1 MTAKVPYPRQLTATE
16 TLDTL
21 THWKSHV
28 RNYFR
33 RDESLKL
40 FFARGKTWRQGQD
53 NYGFTGEH
61 AAAEADQLE
70 GLLDTIAGFM
80 PGPYLTAKI
89 TKYTESMEGV
99 FDVIWKHYDVD
110 PSPSTFLDF
119 AELKL
124 SNEERYI
131 DLFYRMQYHAEQ
143 HLLKSGTTVEGNVL
157 TRDETLSHSHRN
169 LISLNWIQSLEP
181 NLLSIVKLEK
191 HQDLKSGKQ
200 LHSMVQDIA
209 KNVDEWL
216 KRHGFK
222 PPIRS
227 QENAQV
233 ESTVRSVRYDGYG
246 PPAPRGTGRGQYRG
260 GYRGARGYSNNRS
273 NNFRSRS
280 AGGRTGGP
288 NRFCPGCNYLAQ
300 ELGLEVNYRHFPAD
314 CTRKKSV
321 LRILRSA
328 EQELDE
334 DDQEEVDDYQED
346 DQELPPEDEG
356 TDQSKLVHHISQSS
370 SPLAHKVDQKIKPI
384 SAIKQST
391 LIDSECSE
399 QQNSSSCI
407 NVVWKTKSPTVDLEL
422 QGHKVTAII
431 DEGSEISA
439 INLSIVNAINIPI
452 CRTLEAAQSAGSQ
465 SLKIAGKSTHDIVVE
480 TIVNSSHVKWN
491 LGQCLVIKDLGC
503 DILIGEPAKEKNS
516 IFTHPVYKYVVT
528 NDTNSNKTVLSYNN
542 PDNLFNEPVSEHKIK
557 NVQRCGISTSVVRLN
572 RSQNVYS
579 NDSVS
584 LEIPKEFRNHS
595 EILIETS
602 ENSKFPGPGIF
613 PIHHNM
619 VKLENTTPQIQTLK
633 ENDIIIFSELKK
645 PEKIRIEKGKD
656 DISSRLTE
664 RGNSEFSCASRKI
677 YNIEKN
683 NMEQFIFPHISMH
696 NDENVL
702 KKVVLDP
709 DNRLSNDYKVIF
721 NDILVAH
728 SDILTER
735 PGRYNG
741 AFGQVNC
748 TLTLS
753 GNPPP
758 SSRPRVPNY
767 SQEKLNI
774 MADIMQQ
781 MEDWGVLVKP
791 ETIGVVPTN
800 IHPCILVPKEG
811 GKFRLVTDFRSIQ
824 SHIKQLPTVMPT
836 ISDAMTALSS
846 ADYHIE
852 LDFSNFYWQN
862 SIPRED
868 SEKLAVYHPYGGLRV
883 YTVCPQGLRNSAEWG
898 SEILARIYGDLVQ
911 QKKCTRIADQI
922 YVLGN
927 SLEELVDNFKV
938 VLHRARQSNL
948 TFKPSKVVICPET
961 TIILGWKKKGKQ
973 WFPTEHVLSP
983 LAQAEPPSTVKKM
996 RGWLGA
1002 YRQIAKTIPQH
1013 ATVLKSFE
1021 KMVGGKNSRDKI
1033 VWTPDLLAEFDSA
1046 KKSVETSSPITI
1058 PRSTDKLKIYPDWSQ
1073 DADAVGGRLVIER
1086 LENGKKI
1093 NLNGG
1098 EFSCRLKGAQSRWT
1112 PCEKECLGIKLLVQ
1126 HYQPYIRESTES
1138 ATIYTDNIVSV
1149 HAWNAI
1155 KLGKIS
1161 SSSRVASFISTM
1173 CENKI
1178 EIVHLPGESTKVA
1191 DYNSRFPVTCTNAKC
1206 QTCKFV
1212 QQEITFHE
1220 NYVRYTQQGC
1230 DDNVMLVERPSWL
1243 ALQHQDKTLTDLR
1256 YLIINGLAPEKKS
1269 RDKDLKLLHN
1279 MYKRGTLFI
1288 AKDGLIQAKQPDV
1301 AHSVEY
1307 EPIVIPAVYIASVI
1321 QSLHLKLNHPSPYQL
1336 HKNMARHFFTIG
1348 MAKSINNIA
1357 ASCDTCS
1364 RLKILPKQVHKSST
1378 EKNDTFG
1385 TRFSADILIEKGQ
1398 HILLCR
1404 EKLSQFTTTCFVS
1417 DESQQCIEQG
1427 IISSII
1433 DLIPDGGAVIQVDAG
1448 PGLVA
1453 LGNNNQ
1459 SSLSSLNIKLDIGR
1473 IHNKQKNPIAENA
1486 IKEFRKE
1493 WLRLKPNGSTLSDL
1507 DRAKITAIM
1516 NKRIRLNGLAP
1527 KEFVL
1532 KRSMNN
1538 HAPISV
1544 DDGFEGDVQYSR
1556 RSEANSSQYLR
1567 DSVKKKIPV
1576 ETSLK
1581 VGDLVYIIADLSKS
1595 RAREQFIV
1603 TKCFRKQNQTW
1614 IIVRKSQKSL
1624 RNKEYLLK
1632 ASEVFLAPV
1641 QEQLWNVEVEEDDD
1655 EFQGFQ
1661 ENITLSKR
1669 DRLREIIKSMENST
1683 SDQKKR
1689 GRPKRTMYPDYV
1701 HSLPTDVRV
1710 TEEDEMCCGFPSDEQ
1725 RSIVSKRDSLQKII
1739 QELEDENDNDFYG
1752 FTETEVDSAVE
1763 KNRRMEEILSETE
1776 DIIAK
1781 LRCVKSKK
1789 KKCQLHSWIYE
1800 EWLDIL
1806 DEDLFEEK
1814 KPLRVQNIVEHNF
1827 VQGENDLI
1835 HQHIRDNIMLRDLN
1849 EHMHLDSDDSETLEY
1864 DYSDVFHSLT
1874 DHEITQSA
1882 DLMVDE
1888 KVTTIDNFNVF
1899 YDKHKPSMST
1909 PRKELFSVTDPLL
1922 LDKILIVSS
1931 SESEYEEEDDH
1942 FVIDD
1947 ANVPSTYADLLQIPG
1962 GPVRLEKKLDRVHE
1976 LCPELT
1982 TPETG
1987 KVYNMSTV
1995 LENIQVYDDKQSSKE
2010 TETDLNNELAAT
2022 TTLVEREHR
2031 PKRTLERLDYKLLNT
2046 KGAAYS
2052 KKN

>member
-33 RDESLKL
+33 RDEHLKV
-40 FFARGKTWRQGQD
+40 FFARNKTWRQGQN
-53 NYGFTGEH
+53 NYGFTGEF

-89 TKYTESMEGV
+89 TKHTESMESV

-124 SNEERYI
+124 TNDERYI

-143 HLLKSGTTVEGNVL
+143 HLVKRGTTVEGNVL
-157 TRDETLSHSHRN
+157 NADETLSHSHRN
-169 LISLNWIQSLEP
+169 LISLNWLQSLEP

-191 HQDLKSGKQ
+191 HQDLKSGTQ

-216 KRHGFK
+216 KRHGCK
-222 PPIRS
+222 PPNRS
-227 QENAQV
+227 QEAVQV
-233 ESTVRSVRYDGYG
+233 ESTVRNVRYDGYG
-246 PPAPRGTGRGQYRG
+246 PPAPRGTSRGQFRGG

-280 AGGRTGGP
+280 AGGRTGGA

-300 ELGLEVNYRHFPAD
+300 ELGLEVNFRHFPAD

-334 DDQEEVDDYQED
+334 DEQEEDEVYHED
-346 DQELPPEDEG
+346 DQEHPQEDEG
-356 TDQSKLVHHISQSS
+356 SCQSHLVHHISEPSS
-370 SPLAHKVDQKIKPI
+370 TNDNLYLSGSQYL
-384 SAIKQST
+384 
-391 LIDSECSE
+391 
-399 QQNSSSCI
+399 QQNNSIPYI
-407 NVVWKTKSPTVDLEL
+407 NAVWKSKSPTVNLEL
-422 QGHKVTAII
+422 NGHNVTAII

-439 INLSIVNAINIPI
+439 ISSTIVDTINIPI
-452 CRTLEAAQSAGSQ
+452 SRTLEAAQSAGTQ
-465 SLKIAGKSTHDIVVE
+465 ALQITGKTTNDIMVE
-480 TIVNSSHVKWN
+480 TNVNSSLVRWN

-516 IFTHPVYKYVVT
+516 IFTHPVHKYVVT
-528 NDTNSNKTVLSYNN
+528 NDIRSNKTILAYNPYN
-542 PDNLFNEPVSEHKIK
+542 FVNEPVSEHKLK
-557 NVQRCGISTSVVRLN
+557 NVQSGISSSLVRLN
-572 RSQNVYS
+572 RSQNIYP

-584 LEIPKEFRNHS
+584 VEVPKEFRDRS
-595 EILIETS
+595 EILIEPS

-613 PIHHNM
+613 QIHHNM
-619 VKLENTTPQIQTLK
+619 VKFENMSPQIHTLK
-633 ENDIIIFSELKK
+633 ENDVLIFSDMT
-645 PEKIRIEKGKD
+645 KIDGKNNSKSND
-656 DISSRLTE
+656 DISNRRTE
-664 RGNSEFSCASRKI
+664 RGNSEFTCATRKI
-677 YNIEKN
+677 YNIENKN
-683 NMEQFIFPHISMH
+683 MDQFEFPHNSAH
-696 NDENVL
+696 SDENMIDKVL
-702 KKVVLDP
+702 LDP
-709 DNRLSNDYKVIF
+709 DKRLSSEYKGIF
-721 NDILVAH
+721 TDILVSY

-767 SQEKLNI
+767 SREKLNI
-774 MADIMQQ
+774 MADIMQK

-898 SEILARIYGDLVQ
+898 SEILARMYGDLVQ
-911 QKKCTRIADQI
+911 HNKCTRIADQI

-927 SLEELVDNFKV
+927 SLTELVDNFKL
-938 VLHRARQSNL
+938 VLKRARQSNL

-961 TIILGWKKKGKQ
+961 TIILGWQKKGKQ
-973 WFPTEHVLSP
+973 WSPTEHVLSP

-1002 YRQIAKTIPQH
+1002 YRQIAKTIPHH

-1033 VWTPDLLAEFDSA
+1033 AWTPDLLAEFDSA

-1093 NLNGG
+1093 DLNGG

-1126 HYQPYIRESTES
+1126 HYQPYIRESKDS

-1178 EIVHLPGESTKVA
+1178 EIVHLPGETTKVA
-1191 DYNSRFPVTCTNAKC
+1191 DYNSRFPITCTAAKC

-1212 QQEITFHE
+1212 QQEIASHE
-1220 NYVRYTQQGC
+1220 NYVRFTQHGQEE
-1230 DDNVMLVERPSWL
+1230 NVMLVERPAWL
-1243 ALQHQDKTLTDLR
+1243 ALQKQDKTLIDLR
-1256 YLIINGLAPEKKS
+1256 YLILNGLAPEKKS
-1269 RDKDLKLLHN
+1269 RDKSLKLLHN
-1279 MYKRGTLFI
+1279 MFKRGSLFI
-1288 AKDGLIQAKQPDV
+1288 AKDGLIQVKQPDV
-1301 AHSVEY
+1301 LHNVEY
-1307 EPIVIPAVYIASVI
+1307 EPVVIPVVYVASVI

-1336 HKNMARHFFTIG
+1336 HKNMARHFFSIG
-1348 MAKSINNIA
+1348 MAKAINNIA

-1378 EKNDTFG
+1378 DKNDTFG

-1404 EKLSQFTTTCFVS
+1404 EKLSQFTTTCFLA
-1417 DESQQCIEQG
+1417 DETQQCTEQG
-1427 IISSII
+1427 IIASII

-1453 LGNNNQ
+1453 LGNDKH
-1459 SSLSSLNIKLDIGR
+1459 SSLNSLNIKLDIGR

-1493 WLRLKPNGSTLSDL
+1493 WLRLKPDGSSLSDL

-1527 KEFVL
+1527 KEFML
-1532 KRSMNN
+1532 KRSMDN
-1538 HAPISV
+1538 HSPISV
-1544 DDGFEGDVQYSR
+1544 DDGVEGDAQYHR
-1556 RSEANSSQYLR
+1556 RSEANASQFLR
-1567 DSVKKKIPV
+1567 DSVKKKIPIK
-1576 ETSLK
+1576 TSLK

-1603 TKCFRKQNQTW
+1603 TKCFIKQNQAW
-1614 IIVRKSQKSL
+1614 IIVRKSNKSL

-1641 QEQLWNVEVEEDDD
+1641 REQLWSSVDDEEET

-1661 ENITLSKR
+1661 ENITLTKR
-1669 DRLREIIKSMENST
+1669 DRLRDIINTMENST
-1683 SDQKKR
+1683 TEKNKR
-1689 GRPKRTMYPDYV
+1689 GRPKRQLYPDYLQ
-1701 HSLPTDVRV
+1701 SLPTDVNV
-1710 TEEDEMCCGFPSDEQ
+1710 TEEDEVCYGFPISEGET
-1725 RSIVSKRDSLQKII
+1725 RPTKRDSLQKII
-1739 QELEDENDNDFYG
+1739 QDLEDEDVDQCCG
-1752 FTETEVDSAVE
+1752 FTETEVDSA
-1763 KNRRMEEILSETE
+1763 
-1776 DIIAK
+1776 
-1781 LRCVKSKK
+1781 
-1789 KKCQLHSWIYE
+1789 
-1800 EWLDIL
+1800 
-1806 DEDLFEEK
+1806 
-1814 KPLRVQNIVEHNF
+1814 
-1827 VQGENDLI
+1827 
-1835 HQHIRDNIMLRDLN
+1835 
-1849 EHMHLDSDDSETLEY
+1849 
-1864 DYSDVFHSLT
+1864 
-1874 DHEITQSA
+1874 
-1882 DLMVDE
+1882 
-1888 KVTTIDNFNVF
+1888 
-1899 YDKHKPSMST
+1899 
-1909 PRKELFSVTDPLL
+1909 
-1922 LDKILIVSS
+1922 
-1931 SESEYEEEDDH
+1931 
-1942 FVIDD
+1942 
-1947 ANVPSTYADLLQIPG
+1947 
-1962 GPVRLEKKLDRVHE
+1962 
-1976 LCPELT
+1976 
-1982 TPETG
+1982 
-1987 KVYNMSTV
+1987 
-1995 LENIQVYDDKQSSKE
+1995 
-2010 TETDLNNELAAT
+2010 
-2022 TTLVEREHR
+2022 
-2031 PKRTLERLDYKLLNT
+2031 
-2046 KGAAYS
+2046 
-2052 KKN
+2052 